1 MSINTKKPPLK
12 ESVGAQYYCFN
23 VMTDEGE
30 WTEEFEPD
38 VTKTDVVKSVK
49 VTESANATDVYASG
63 KVYDTDNSSPGS
75 SIEVEV
81 IAFPVDDLARMRGD
95 NVEAGGL
102 ILSGGNRL
110 RPFFGYGKTVMQ
122 KGNRKRYEWYPK
134 CKLSEN
140 TDEAK
145 TSEESFSEQTDTIT
159 IKAYAFNDEG
169 DIKVMVD
176 SASVNF
182 PEELTEDKFFAKPV
196 LCKEDLAAA
205 VAATQ

>member
-1 MSINTKKPPLK
+1 MAINTKKPPIK
-12 ESVGAQYYCFN
+12 ETVGAQYYCFN

-30 WTEEFEPD
+30 WTEVYEPD
-38 VTKTDVVKSVK
+38 VTKTEVVKSVK
-49 VTESANATDVYASG
+49 VTESTNATDVYASG

-95 NVEAGGL
+95 SVETGGL

-110 RPFFGYGKTVMQ
+110 RPFFGYGKTVEQ
-122 KGNRKRYEWYPK
+122 RGNRKRYEWYPK

-140 TDEAK
+140 TDETK
-145 TSEESFSEQTDTIT
+145 TREESFSEQTDTIT
-159 IKAYAFNDEG
+159 IKAYAFNDKG

-176 SASVNF
+176 SSSVNF
-182 PEELTEDKFFAKPV
+182 PEGLTEDKFFAQPV

-205 VAATQ
+205 VAGTQ